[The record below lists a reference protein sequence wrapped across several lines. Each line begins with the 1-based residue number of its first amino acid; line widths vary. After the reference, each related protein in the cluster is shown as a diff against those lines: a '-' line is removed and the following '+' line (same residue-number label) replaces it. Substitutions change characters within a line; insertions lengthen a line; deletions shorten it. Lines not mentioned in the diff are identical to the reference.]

1 MEELIPLP
9 HEAFAVGGDDAPET
23 FGLSRSV
30 PPIVA
35 KTDRAKPED
44 RPSMCRLDMDVGWLV
59 RTPILVREEPARPSG
74 LQSPVRLI
82 HLEAKTTV
90 SVPASTGEMPSLV
103 GLIGHPVAGNPT
115 GPMLEATF
123 AHHGLDWRYVSMDV
137 LPEQLAPAVAG
148 LAALGFR
155 GFHVTVPHKVAVVGL
170 RPPLVAEPWR

>member
-1 MEELIPLP
+1 
-9 HEAFAVGGDDAPET
+9 
-23 FGLSRSV
+23 
-30 PPIVA
+30 
-35 KTDRAKPED
+35 
-44 RPSMCRLDMDVGWLV
+44 MDVGWLV
-59 RTPILVREEPARPSG
+59 RTLHSGLQLEKLRSPHARPPG